1 MDKQLDITPFDLKNA
16 CKKNFNCLLIGKRN
30 TGKSTLGNDILYFIN
45 QNKVPR
51 VCIFSG
57 TEEANG
63 NYAQYVPSTF
73 IYNEMNVEDNLTNI
87 LNQQKDLTRRKKLV
101 KFLKIQI

>member
-1 MDKQLDITPFDLKNA
+1 MDKHLNITSFDLKNA
-16 CKKNFNCLLIGKRN
+16 CKKDFNCLLIGKRN

-51 VCIFSG
+51 VCVFSG

-63 NYAQYVPSTF
+63 NYGQYVPNTCLLYTSPSPR
-73 IYNEMNVEDNLTNI
+73 D
-87 LNQQKDLTRRKKLV
+87 
-101 KFLKIQI
+101 